1 MKKKMFMIIAIILVV
16 IALSCSVYVFMGAK
30 NAEKLTWEYLEAK
43 GYTAEQIK
51 NIDVNHS
58 FLNIILSYNEWII
71 KVQYVDEPN
80 AIYSHTIKDGKIVE
94 TGVSGD
100 VDKEDLKHKH

>member
-1 MKKKMFMIIAIILVV
+1 MCICLWEQRTQKKLI
-16 IALSCSVYVFMGAK
+16 
-30 NAEKLTWEYLEAK
+30 WEYLEC
-43 GYTAEQIK
+43 GRYTAEQIK

-94 TGVSGD
+94 TGVSDD
-100 VDKEDLKHKH
+100 VDKEDLKHRH

>member
-1 MKKKMFMIIAIILVV
+1 MEYKIFMIIAIILVV
-16 IALSCSVYVFMGAK
+16 IALSCFVYMLIGAK
-30 NAEKLTWEYLEAK
+30 NAEKLMWGYLEY
-43 GYTAEQIK
+43 GRYTAEQIK

-80 AIYSHTIKDGKIVE
+80 AIYSHTIKDGRIVE
-94 TGVSGD
+94 TGVFGD
-100 VDKEDLKHKH
+100 VDKEDLKHRH

>member
-1 MKKKMFMIIAIILVV
+1 MKKKRFKIIAIILVTV
-16 IALSCSVYVFMGAK
+16 VLICSAYVFMGAK
-30 NAEKLTWEYLEAK
+30 KAEKLTWEYLKAK

-51 NIDVNHS
+51 KIDINHS

-71 KVQYVDEPN
+71 KVEFVDEPN
-80 AIYSHTIKDGKIVE
+80 VFYIHTIKDGKIVE

-100 VDKEDLKHKH
+100 VDKENLKHRH